1 MFLDYSE
8 LVKTGE
14 NVERKISN
22 KMEEYATSFTIHGL
36 SKIYTGNPLE
46 KLIWITCV
54 LVALV
59 CCGLITSSYATK
71 YRQREIYQ
79 NVLERAETKAYFP
92 QVTSCV
98 LNLHPL
104 FCEQYNICSRNIPED
119 QPWSKSNSS
128 FIWSNDVFV
137 IEALYSKNVFKFY
150 NLEIKPGDIISH
162 KEVNGSCITWHGEKK
177 LYHNPFRMG
186 NIVLNVYVPKA
197 IAIVEP
203 IIGVTIEE
211 QNVSG
216 ILQIPQYAFLEAG
229 ESVGAQLSKTII
241 IRKANPFPSKCMGN
255 MEEYNFPGLYNQKVC
270 RFIKNTMK
278 YLKEINGVLSF
289 IESLVDKNLL
299 NKYFA
304 EQHCPF
310 PCEETRYDIS
320 WKTWTD
326 DEKYCKISNKHF
338 DIDERLSCVD
348 ETSNENTIEFA
359 KFSLELQFKHPEF
372 LTIIEEKELYPL
384 QEMLGEI
391 GGFLGLMIGAS
402 CMSLLELIIYLI
414 LSVTRKL
421 QG

>member
-8 LVKTGE
+8 RVKTEE

-59 CCGLITSSYATK
+59 WCGLITSSYATK

-92 QVTSCV
+92 QVTFCV

-104 FCEQYNICSRNIPED
+104 LCEQHNICSRNIPED

-137 IEALYSKNVFKFY
+137 IDALYSKNAFKFY
-150 NLEIKPGDIISH
+150 NLEIKPEDIISH

-177 LYHNPFRMG
+177 LYHYPFRMG
-186 NIVLNVYVPKA
+186 NIVLKVYVPKA
-197 IAIVEP
+197 IAIGEP
-203 IIGVTIEE
+203 VIGVTIEE

-216 ILQIPQYAFLEAG
+216 ILQIPHAFFGAG
-229 ESVGAQLSKTII
+229 KSVWAQLSKTII
-241 IRKANPFPSKCMGN
+241 IRKANPFPSKCMGI
-255 MEEYNFPGLYNQKVC
+255 MEEYNFPGLYNQRVC
-270 RFIKNTMK
+270 KFIKNTMK

-320 WKTWTD
+320 WTTSTD

-348 ETSNENTIEFA
+348 ETSSANTTKFA
-359 KFSLELQFKHPEF
+359 KFFLNLQFKHPEF

-414 LSVTRKL
+414 LSVIRKL

>member
-1 MFLDYSE
+1 MFLDHPE
-8 LVKTGE
+8 RVKTGE

-46 KLIWITCV
+46 KLLWITCV

-92 QVTSCV
+92 QVTFCV
-98 LNLHPL
+98 LNFHPL
-104 FCEQYNICSRNIPED
+104 FCEQYNVCGRNIPED

-137 IEALYSKNVFKFY
+137 IESTYSKNVFQY
-150 NLEIKPGDIISH
+150 DNLEIRPGDIISH
-162 KEVNGSCITWHGEKK
+162 KEVNGSCVTWHGEKK
-177 LYHNPFRMG
+177 LYHHPFNMG
-186 NIVLNVYVPKA
+186 NILLNVYVPKD
-197 IAIVEP
+197 IAITETV
-203 IIGVTIEE
+203 IVGATIDE

-216 ILQIPQYAFLEAG
+216 ILQIPHAVFKAG
-229 ESVGAQLSKTII
+229 DYFAAQLSKTFI

-255 MEEYNFPGLYNQKVC
+255 MKEYNFPGLYNQRVC
-270 RFIKNTMK
+270 KFIKNTVK
-278 YLKEINGVLSF
+278 YLKEIKGALSF
-289 IESLVDKNLL
+289 IERLVDKNLL

-304 EQHCPF
+304 GQYCPF

-320 WKTWTD
+320 WITSTD
-326 DEKYCKISNKHF
+326 DEKYCNISNKRF
-338 DIDERLSCVD
+338 DINESLSCVD
-348 ETSNENTIEFA
+348 KTSDADTTKFA
-359 KFSLELQFKHPEF
+359 KFSLELLFKHPEF
-372 LTIIEEKELYPL
+372 FTIIEEKELYSL

>member
-216 ILQIPQYAFLEAG
+216 ILQIPPYAFLEAG

-255 MEEYNFPGLYNQKVC
+255 MEEYNFPGLYNQRVC

-348 ETSNENTIEFA
+348 ETSNENTI
-359 KFSLELQFKHPEF
+359 KFCKILFRVTIQASRISYYYRGKRIIPITRNARGNRRIFRANDWSF
-372 LTIIEEKELYPL
+372 LYVPTGVNHISDS
-384 QEMLGEI
+384 
-391 GGFLGLMIGAS
+391 FS
-402 CMSLLELIIYLI
+402 N
-414 LSVTRKL
+414 
-421 QG
+421 